1 MKIETPRLTLRDFTP
16 ADGPA
21 LHAILGDGE
30 VMAFAEPPYTPA
42 QTQAFLEQFCIARR
56 GGLACVEKATGQLVG
71 YLLFSPL
78 GEQVWELGWFFRRD
92 TWGKGFA
99 TEASRAL
106 LCHAFQTLSAR
117 EVVAET
123 IDTGR
128 AARVLEKLWFRREGA
143 QPVESPAGGE
153 DPAVSIRPSCQ
164 GLGTGKIETAP
175 ENSSAVSPCLVRFG
189 EGT

>member
-16 ADGPA
+16 ADGLA

-30 VMAFAEPPYTPA
+30 VMAFSEPPYTPA

-78 GEQVWELGWFFRRD
+78 GQR
-92 TWGKGFA
+92 
-99 TEASRAL
+99 
-106 LCHAFQTLSAR
+106 LCHRGKPGAALPRLPNPLRPGGRRRNHRHRPGCPCAG
-117 EVVAET
+117 ET
-123 IDTGR
+123 GVSPGR
-128 AARVLEKLWFRREGA
+128 R
-143 QPVESPAGGE
+143 PAGGIARRGKG
-153 DPAVSIRPSCQ
+153 PAVSIHPSCQ
-164 GLGTGKIETAP
+164 GLGTGKIKAAL
-175 ENSSAVSPCLVRFG
+175 ENSSAVSPCLARFG

>member
-71 YLLFSPL
+71 YL
-78 GEQVWELGWFFRRD
+78 GWFFRRD

-143 QPVESPAGGE
+143 QPVESPAGGRTLLYQYALRAKDWE
-153 DPAVSIRPSCQ
+153 RE
-164 GLGTGKIETAP
+164 K
-175 ENSSAVSPCLVRFG
+175 
-189 EGT
+189 

>member
-99 TEASRAL
+99 T
-106 LCHAFQTLSAR
+106 LSKPSPP
-117 EVVAET
+117 
-123 IDTGR
+123 GR
-128 AARVLEKLWFRREGA
+128 SSPK
-143 QPVESPAGGE
+143 PSTPAGLPVCWRNWGFAGKA
-153 DPAVSIRPSCQ
+153 PSRWNRPPGGGPCCINTPFVPRI
-164 GLGTGKIETAP
+164 GNGKNRNDAGKFQRRF
-175 ENSSAVSPCLVRFG
+175 SLPC
-189 EGT
+189 

>member
-42 QTQAFLEQFCIARR
+42 QTHAFLEQFCIARR

-106 LCHAFQTLSAR
+106 LCQ
-117 EVVAET
+117 
-123 IDTGR
+123 IGR
-128 AARVLEKLWFRREGA
+128 ASCRERV
-143 QPVESPAGGE
+143 
-153 DPAVSIRPSCQ
+153 
-164 GLGTGKIETAP
+164 
-175 ENSSAVSPCLVRFG
+175 
-189 EGT
+189 

>member
-71 YLLFSPL
+71 YLLFSPPGGAGVGAGVVFPPRHL
-78 GEQVWELGWFFRRD
+78 GQR
-92 TWGKGFA
+92 
-99 TEASRAL
+99 
-106 LCHAFQTLSAR
+106 LCHRGKPGAALPRFPNPLRPGGRRRNHRHRPGCPCAGET
-117 EVVAET
+117 VVSP
-123 IDTGR
+123 GR
-128 AARVLEKLWFRREGA
+128 R
-143 QPVESPAGGE
+143 PAGGIARRGE

-164 GLGTGKIETAP
+164 GLGTGKIETEP

>member
-78 GEQVWELGWFFRRD
+78 GEQVWELGWLFRRD

-99 TEASRAL
+99 T
-106 LCHAFQTLSAR
+106 LSKPSPP
-117 EVVAET
+117 
-123 IDTGR
+123 GR
-128 AARVLEKLWFRREGA
+128 SSPK
-143 QPVESPAGGE
+143 PSTPAGLPVCWRNCGFAGKA
-153 DPAVSIRPSCQ
+153 PSRWNRPPGGGPCCINTPFVPRI
-164 GLGTGKIETAP
+164 GNRKNRNGAGKFQRRF
-175 ENSSAVSPCLVRFG
+175 SLPC
-189 EGT
+189 

>member
-30 VMAFAEPPYTPA
+30 VMAFSEPPYTPA

-99 TEASRAL
+99 HRGKPGAAL
-106 LCHAFQTLSAR
+106 PRFPNPLRPGGRRRNHRHRPGCPCAGET
-117 EVVAET
+117 VVSP
-123 IDTGR
+123 GR
-128 AARVLEKLWFRREGA
+128 R
-143 QPVESPAGGE
+143 PAGGIARRGE

>member
-42 QTQAFLEQFCIARR
+42 QTQAFWSSSALPAGEAWPAWRKPPASWWATCCFPPWGSRCGSWGGFSAETPGAKALPPRQAGRCFATLSKPSPPGRSSPKPSTPAGLPVCWRNCGFAGKAPAGGIARR
-56 GGLACVEKATGQLVG
+56 
-71 YLLFSPL
+71 
-78 GEQVWELGWFFRRD
+78 
-92 TWGKGFA
+92 
-99 TEASRAL
+99 
-106 LCHAFQTLSAR
+106 
-117 EVVAET
+117 
-123 IDTGR
+123 
-128 AARVLEKLWFRREGA
+128 
-143 QPVESPAGGE
+143 GE

>member
-71 YLLFSPL
+71 YLLFSP
-78 GEQVWELGWFFRRD
+78 
-92 TWGKGFA
+92 WGSRCGSWGGFSAETPGAKALPPRQAGRCFATLSKPSPPGRSSPKPSTLAGLPVCWRNCGFA
-99 TEASRAL
+99 GKAPSRWNRPPGGGPCCINTPFVPRIGNGKNRNGAGK
-106 LCHAFQTLSAR
+106 FQ
-117 EVVAET
+117 
-123 IDTGR
+123 
-128 AARVLEKLWFRREGA
+128 RRF
-143 QPVESPAGGE
+143 S
-153 DPAVSIRPSCQ
+153 
-164 GLGTGKIETAP
+164 L
-175 ENSSAVSPCLVRFG
+175 PC
-189 EGT
+189 